1 MPQTALIELPEPH
14 QHQSD
19 NNQHNQDRDI
29 ILSQIEG
36 KVWIPKGNNRQKIPK
51 QRYVFITNKCDV
63 DDSLCRLPIIAK
75 NKVATFAL

>member
-1 MPQTALIELPEPH
+1 VPKIALIGLPEPH

-19 NNQHNQDRDI
+19 NNQHNPDRDI

-51 QRYVFITNKCDV
+51 QRYVFITKKCGV
-63 DDSLCRLPIIAK
+63 DDSLCRLPMIAK
-75 NKVATFAL
+75 KD